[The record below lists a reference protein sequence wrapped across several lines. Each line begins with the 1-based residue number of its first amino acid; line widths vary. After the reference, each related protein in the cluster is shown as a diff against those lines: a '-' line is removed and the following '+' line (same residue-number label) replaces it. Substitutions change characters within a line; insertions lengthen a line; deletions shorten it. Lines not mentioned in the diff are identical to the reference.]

1 MENNRYFLFLFEPRY
16 NPLTMAYPYTQN
28 IKNEIGQNIRH
39 TREKKGLKQTDVA
52 KEAGISAAHF
62 IRIEEG
68 KANPTL
74 EKIYKIVKAL
84 RIKASQILPF

>member
-1 MENNRYFLFLFEPRY
+1 
-16 NPLTMAYPYTQN
+16 MAYHYSQN
-28 IKNEIGQNIRH
+28 IKNEIGDNIR
-39 TREKKGLKQTDVA
+39 TIREKKGLRQTDVA
-52 KEAGISAAHF
+52 EEAGISPAHF

-68 KANPTL
+68 NANPTL